1 MAIGCARRAEPIGI
15 VGLRGD
21 DRPTRAAQQLAQGA
35 KRQTPHAAL
44 RRSIQR
50 SGDREIGMATRTQV
64 RGHSWDW
71 LRVGAW
77 SGSVAA
83 HVAALLLI
91 ALPVT
96 APLMMR
102 TAQAPIEARWI
113 ETPPPPP
120 AIPEPPPPVAP
131 RHVRPPIRTPL
142 PPSTPVSHE
151 DAPMQTPI
159 AADTPIASVAVDSS
173 PDTTPTASDI
183 GFGGATQNLAYA
195 SPIRPRYPPE
205 SARAREEGT
214 VLLRVLVDEAGA
226 PQQVDI
232 ARSSGHARLDNAA
245 REAVSRARF
254 RPVLR
259 NGVAIPVWGTVP
271 IAFRLDRG

>member
-1 MAIGCARRAEPIGI
+1 
-15 VGLRGD
+15 
-21 DRPTRAAQQLAQGA
+21 
-35 KRQTPHAAL
+35 
-44 RRSIQR
+44 
-50 SGDREIGMATRTQV
+50 MATRTQH
-64 RGHSWDW
+64 RGGSWDW

-83 HVAALLLI
+83 HVAVLLLI

-102 TAQAPIEARWI
+102 ASQTPIEARWI

-131 RHVRPPIRTPL
+131 QHVRQPMRTPL

-151 DAPMQTPI
+151 DTPMQTPV
-159 AADTPIASVAVDSS
+159 AADTPIAPVAVDSS

-183 GFGGATQNLAYA
+183 GSGGATQNLAYA
-195 SPIRPRYPPE
+195 SPIQPRYPPG

-214 VLLRVLVDEAGA
+214 VLLRVLVDETGA
-226 PQQVDI
+226 VQQVDI

-245 REAVSRARF
+245 REAVSHARF

-259 NGVAIPVWGTVP
+259 NGRAIPAWGNVP
-271 IAFRLDRG
+271 IAFRLDRA